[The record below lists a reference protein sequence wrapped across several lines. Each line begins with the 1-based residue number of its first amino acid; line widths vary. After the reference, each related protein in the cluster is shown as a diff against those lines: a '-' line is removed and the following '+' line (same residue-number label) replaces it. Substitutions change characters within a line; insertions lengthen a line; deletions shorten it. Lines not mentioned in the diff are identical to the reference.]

1 MVTYRTLQLSDVD
14 AVAAFAA
21 DGMPS
26 RDAAGLRFSPVK
38 VRSVVEHFAHTPS
51 DFHLVAFDG
60 GQVVGAIAACVTE
73 MLFFERCEATVVMC
87 QARGTPGVGR
97 ELIGRLME
105 WACDDFRVRRIQFP
119 IEMQARPGFARLLR
133 GFGFDAVH
141 TTAMFSKE

>member
-1 MVTYRTLQLSDVD
+1 MVTYRTLQLADVD

-26 RDAAGLRFSPVK
+26 RDAAGLRFSPAK

-60 GQVVGAIAACVTE
+60 GEVVGAIAACVTE

-97 ELIGRLME
+97 ELIGRLMA

-119 IEMQARPGFARLLR
+119 MDVGARRGYRRLLASA
-133 GFGFDAVH
+133 GFVDASQIF
-141 TTAMFSKE
+141 TFTKD

>member
-1 MVTYRTLQLSDVD
+1 MVTYRTLQLADVD

-26 RDAAGLRFSPVK
+26 RDAAGLRFSPAK

-97 ELIGRLME
+97 ELIGRLMA
-105 WACDDFRVRRIQFP
+105 WVASDMRVRRVQFP
-119 IEMQARPGFARLLR
+119 IEIDARPGFERLLR
-133 GFGFDAVH
+133 GFGFQAVH
-141 TTAMFSKE
+141 RAALFHKE

>member
-1 MVTYRTLQLSDVD
+1 MVTYRTLQLADVD

-26 RDAAGLRFSPVK
+26 RDAAGLRFSPGK

-97 ELIGRLME
+97 ELIGRLMA
-105 WACDDFRVRRIQFP
+105 WVTSDMRVRRVQFP
-119 IEMQARPGFARLLR
+119 MDVGARRGYRRLLSSA
-133 GFGFDAVH
+133 GFVDASH
-141 TTAMFSKE
+141 TFTFTKD